1 MPWLQDTEQ
10 QDVWHS
16 WEVRFR
22 DVVFLDAQNRPVA
35 VFNLTD
41 HNLSEEAEYDS
52 LLGLVEELTG
62 QREDAQDWLR
72 NRVLE
77 ILQMLFK

>member
-1 MPWLQDTEQ
+1 LPWLQDTEQ

-62 QREDAQDWLR
+62 QR
-72 NRVLE
+72 
-77 ILQMLFK
+77 